1 MVGIIL
7 FVVLALI
14 ASYNGDNSGIIA
26 IVKIVGGIALF
37 FVVVSIFAYAP
48 WIFILLIIGI
58 FAWAT
63 ISDYKSAKCIKDI
76 NYQQISS
83 SDNNTLINNYIEHTA
98 FQKELQKNTKTPEE
112 VKSNQI
118 SEQIKQMQESAISDY
133 RIIKKELLQQA
144 ESGKYTSS
152 NGYKIITYDYKRRFE
167 PEFIGHR
174 LETVYINKTLL
185 NPQGEC
191 TNKLTMYISKQA
203 CYDAYISEIIK
214 LSKEDGVDI
223 TPLMMNTKDRN
234 ETYCLPFTVQ
244 GFRVC
249 NSNYKFILRA
259 NVKY

>member
-14 ASYNGDNSGIIA
+14 ASYNGDNSGIVA

-112 VKSNQI
+112 VKRNQI
-118 SEQIKQMQESAISDY
+118 SEQIKQMQAIQ
-133 RIIKKELLQQA
+133 RRRLRLILRLLL
-144 ESGKYTSS
+144 Y
-152 NGYKIITYDYKRRFE
+152 
-167 PEFIGHR
+167 
-174 LETVYINKTLL
+174 LLLLLLL
-185 NPQGEC
+185 NPTFPPASKPTSRTSALSHGRRLMTSPASWPTC
-191 TNKLTMYISKQA
+191 PLT
-203 CYDAYISEIIK
+203 
-214 LSKEDGVDI
+214 
-223 TPLMMNTKDRN
+223 
-234 ETYCLPFTVQ
+234 
-244 GFRVC
+244 
-249 NSNYKFILRA
+249 
-259 NVKY
+259 